1 MIRVLIVDGQEQVR
15 RGLRM
20 RLDIEPDLDIVG
32 ETGKAG
38 EAFYLAQALSPDV
51 IVVDIEMRVDE
62 GATLVKRLRTAAPTA
77 AVLALTLHGDNGTRT
92 RAVEAG
98 AQAFL
103 EKGGGGADLL
113 QTIRLLAAHPLQE
126 TDTGPSAARR
136 QRDGYA
142 CAEPGTKFGAQRLIY
157 SSQ

>member
-20 RLDIEPDLDIVG
+20 RLNIEPDLDIVG

-38 EAFYLAQALSPDV
+38 EAFDLAQTLIPDV
-51 IVVDIEMRVDE
+51 IVVDIEMRGDE

-77 AVLALTLHGDNGTRT
+77 AVVALTLHSDNGTRA
-92 RAVEAG
+92 RAEEAG

-113 QTIRLLAAHPLQE
+113 QAIRQLATHPFQE
-126 TDTGPSAARR
+126 TGTGNATATRR
-136 QRDGYA
+136 LSV
-142 CAEPGTKFGAQRLIY
+142 C
-157 SSQ
+157 